1 MKKKALDRRCVGS
14 SWRCASLS
22 LTQGMVLL
30 IWPSVLQVVT
40 NLWGKVWELI
50 SKGVVSSLRPFPS
63 KGLRVSQ
70 SLPAFSR

>member
-22 LTQGMVLL
+22 LTQGMIFFL
-30 IWPSVLQVVT
+30 WPSVLRVVT
-40 NLWGKVWELI
+40 NLWGKVCELI
-50 SKGVVSSLRPFPS
+50 SKGVVSSLRTFPS
-63 KGLRVSQ
+63 KGLRVAQ